1 MARWHEARVKL
12 FEEFTSNLS
21 LHEPEHKGLF
31 KCPICLEL
39 FAPEYLISRPNQN
52 AIIVAHVVPKSFLN
66 AGYTLCC
73 IKCDGKFGS
82 LLASAERNLRHNL
95 RIAKWQ
101 NKPYLTRTKFHNDNH
116 SFNVLA
122 EITWNEKG
130 EPVPTFRKTDIPS
143 GVKEDLLFEQSRT
156 FTTRDENGN
165 PDDFLL
171 WKSYLYDKRSRYAN
185 LNWWHSLYLFM
196 FHHFGY
202 RWVLNDPRADL
213 IRRQLLDL
221 DSRII
226 PDILLE
232 PKVYPLIA
240 PFEAPPHNRLP
251 VRPSLRFGIDSNNNL
266 IESGY
271 FIVFP
276 KLGDT
281 MNPITLFLPWDME
294 NCTSRPEPVQFT
306 ARLRYGHS
314 VIKHRIPDYISPSD
328 VVHYQSQGIIC
339 EATV

>member
-1 MARWHEARVKL
+1 
-12 FEEFTSNLS
+12 
-21 LHEPEHKGLF
+21 
-31 KCPICLEL
+31 
-39 FAPEYLISRPNQN
+39 
-52 AIIVAHVVPKSFLN
+52 
-66 AGYTLCC
+66 
-73 IKCDGKFGS
+73 
-82 LLASAERNLRHNL
+82 
-95 RIAKWQ
+95 
-101 NKPYLTRTKFHNDNH
+101 
-116 SFNVLA
+116 
-122 EITWNEKG
+122 
-130 EPVPTFRKTDIPS
+130 
-143 GVKEDLLFEQSRT
+143 
-156 FTTRDENGN
+156 
-165 PDDFLL
+165 
-171 WKSYLYDKRSRYAN
+171 
-185 LNWWHSLYLFM
+185 M

-294 NCTSRPEPVQFT
+294 NCTYRPEPVQFT